1 MNARDKKLGIG
12 EDITR
17 RDFVGTTLVGAG
29 AALLSGCSPRE
40 VATERDPEPEVHPW
54 TGYGG
59 VGDYATSNGNTQA
72 VIDAAHLIRD
82 GKHGPLAAAAE
93 ESGEVFDVIV
103 VGGGFAGLG
112 AAFQFQEQSE
122 GKTCLILE
130 NHPVYGGEARENEFE
145 VDGHRLF
152 GPQGSNGFMPP
163 VGRTTLSDDVWHAVG
178 MPTEYAF
185 ADEDDDFGL
194 RVAHDSYDGM
204 FWGER
209 NLDLAHYFKDGEGGR
224 WERNIWE
231 DDLARTPWPEDLRAD
246 MLRAYVGTETA
257 REMDGRGPEE
267 LGPWLDGMSYASY
280 LVDTLKLDRRI
291 VSFLDPILAISDYG
305 CSCDA
310 ISAYA
315 AYLLQM
321 PGMRG
326 YFTADTFDF
335 SQIKIMSFP
344 GGNTT
349 YARCIARHLIPESI
363 PGEGFE
369 PVVAGKIH
377 FSALDRPGSPTRMR
391 LEATVIDV
399 HESGDEVEVTYV
411 RHGEAHKVRARSV
424 VMATGGWVARNIVSD
439 MPEAVR
445 EAYSQFHHAPV
456 LVVNVALRNWRFLEK
471 LGFAAARWYDGFG
484 FFGSVRAPMKIGDQT
499 PPYHPDQP
507 MVMTF
512 YVPFQQAGR
521 DIGTQTALGRAR
533 LLAKSYLD
541 YEREIREHMQELF
554 SPGGFDA
561 RRDIAGIILNR
572 WGHAYIAP
580 QPGFYFGGEGGSGLA
595 HPIKQGHGRI
605 FYGHSELGARMN
617 YRNAIAEG
625 GRAAEQAVKVV

>member
-1 MNARDKKLGIG
+1 MRLGLD
-12 EDITR
+12 EHITR
-17 RDFVGTTLVGAG
+17 RDFVGTTLIGAG
-29 AALLSGCSPRE
+29 TALLGGCSPKE
-40 VATERDPEPEVHPW
+40 VEQKARVEPDDHPW

-59 VGDYATSNGNTQA
+59 VGDYRTANGNTQA

-82 GKHGPLAAAAE
+82 KQHGPLAATADE
-93 ESGEVFDVIV
+93 TGEVFDVVI

-112 AAFQFQEQSE
+112 AAFQFHEKSE
-122 GKTCLILE
+122 GKTCLIID
-130 NHPVYGGEARENEFE
+130 NHPVFGGEARENEFE

-163 VGRTTLSDDVWHAVG
+163 VGSTTLSDDVWRAVG
-178 MPTEYAF
+178 MPMEYTF
-185 ADEDDDFGL
+185 ADQDSDFGL

-204 FWGER
+204 YWGER
-209 NLDLAHYFKDGEGGR
+209 NLDLGHYFRENDGGR
-224 WERNIWE
+224 WERNIWD

-246 MLRAYVGTETA
+246 LRRAYLGNETA
-257 REMDGRGPEE
+257 KESQGLSPER

-280 LVDTLKLDRRI
+280 LSDAMGFDERVT
-291 VSFLDPILAISDYG
+291 SFLDPILAISDYG
-305 CSCDA
+305 CSCDV

-321 PGMRG
+321 PGMKG

-349 YARCIARHLIPESI
+349 YARCIARHLIPSAI
-363 PGEGFE
+363 RGDGFE
-369 PVVAGKIH
+369 PVVAGRLD
-377 FSALDRPGSPTRMR
+377 FGALDRPDQPTRMR
-391 LEATVIDV
+391 LETTVIDL
-399 HESGDEVEVTYV
+399 HHDGDEVLVTYV
-411 RHGEAHKVRARSV
+411 RHGQARAVRARSV
-424 VMATGGWVARNIVSD
+424 VMATGGWVARNVVSD
-439 MPEAVR
+439 MPEPIR

-456 LVVNVALRNWRFLEK
+456 LVVNVALRNWRFLDK

-484 FFGSVRAPMKIGDQT
+484 FFGGIRAPMKIGEQT
-499 PPYHPDQP
+499 PPYHPDLP

-521 DIGTQTALGRAR
+521 DIGTQCALGRAR

-572 WGHAYIAP
+572 WGHAYVAP
-580 QPGFYFGGEGGSGLA
+580 QPGFYFGGEGGQGLA
-595 HPIKQGHGRI
+595 HPIRQGHGRI

-625 GRAAEQAVKVV
+625 GRAAEQAAKVV